1 MDISTGRCP
10 TKKQG
15 CNCKNVCAA
24 LYGQEV
30 KRLRKE
36 ALSASSSQRE
46 AKYKAWQDFIKKYSH
61 KVFKHSVEC
70 FLFCLFYSLQTLKN
84 NEEMTVY

>member
-10 TKKQG
+10 TRQQG
-15 CNCKNVCAA
+15 CDCKKVCAA

-36 ALSASSSQRE
+36 ALNASDDQRE
-46 AKYKAWQDFIKKYSH
+46 AKHKAWQDFMKKYSH
-61 KVFKHSVEC
+61 KVF
-70 FLFCLFYSLQTLKN
+70 
-84 NEEMTVY
+84 